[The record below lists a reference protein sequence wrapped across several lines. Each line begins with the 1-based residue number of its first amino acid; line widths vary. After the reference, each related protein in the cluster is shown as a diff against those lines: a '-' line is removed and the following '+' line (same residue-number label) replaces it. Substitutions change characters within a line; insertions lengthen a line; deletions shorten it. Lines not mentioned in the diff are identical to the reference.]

1 MKRRDR
7 NDERCDTTGIRLMH
21 RLARA
26 RAEDQG
32 GRQAGYLQFHYIS
45 GHLFGTRMPDSR
57 PNAGALRSAD
67 GHDHTTTV
75 VKWPIRCTNPRPR
88 RDRSRCAHLV
98 RTASADP
105 ARPPTKLATWRIS
118 QRTEPTH
125 RLRVQTHHGTCPRH
139 AARPRPT
146 TSAQTTRRRSPML
159 TVAVIGH
166 LAKFAGVPAHRGPIA
181 PHGDDTA
188 CPCHPDQRKSRQ
200 NHLFRASPNWPL
212 GEFSRLTT
220 RAGCDRRQTHFCPF
234 PPDRTPNAT

>member
-1 MKRRDR
+1 
-7 NDERCDTTGIRLMH
+7 MH

-75 VKWPIRCTNPRPR
+75 VKWPIRCTKPQAASGP
-88 RDRSRCAHLV
+88 LTV
-98 RTASADP
+98 RTSGAHSQCRPGPTSNKIGHLANF
-105 ARPPTKLATWRIS
+105 ATHRTHPPTSCPNPSRHVPSTCGTPKTNRI
-118 QRTEPTH
+118 R
-125 RLRVQTHHGTCPRH
+125 
-139 AARPRPT
+139 

>member
-1 MKRRDR
+1 MKRRDL

-26 RAEDQG
+26 RAEAQG

-45 GHLFGTRMPDSR
+45 GRQFGTRMPDSR

-75 VKWPIRCTNPRPR
+75 VKWPTRCTTPGRVGTAHGAHIWGAQPVPTRP
-88 RDRSRCAHLV
+88 DLQQ
-98 RTASADP
+98 
-105 ARPPTKLATWRIS
+105 KLATWRNS

-146 TSAQTTRRRSPML
+146 ASAHPRKPPDAAHRCSRSP
-159 TVAVIGH
+159 
-166 LAKFAGVPAHRGPIA
+166 
-181 PHGDDTA
+181 
-188 CPCHPDQRKSRQ
+188 
-200 NHLFRASPNWPL
+200 
-212 GEFSRLTT
+212 
-220 RAGCDRRQTHFCPF
+220 
-234 PPDRTPNAT
+234 